1 MVQPIQI
8 KLQQPS
14 DSLRGLLAIEDRTR
28 RELARK
34 TNSRHSRF
42 GTTIAVK
49 LNPNKRLP
57 EAEQNRD
64 NPADSVSSSSSFVLH
79 RQQAISGESGS
90 IMDMK
95 KRQRAKKVNK
105 VDEFGIVDNL
115 SLEARIVLQNLGAEF
130 LQSCFNRTLC
140 HRFRRVHVT

>member
-1 MVQPIQI
+1 MVQPIRI
-8 KLQQPS
+8 NLQQPS
-14 DSLRGLLAIEDRTR
+14 DSLRGLLALEDRTR

-34 TNSRHSRF
+34 ANSRHSRF

-57 EAEQNRD
+57 EAEQNT
-64 NPADSVSSSSSFVLH
+64 ADSGAPSSSFVLH

-90 IMDMK
+90 IMDIK

-115 SLEARIVLQNLGAEF
+115 SLEARTVLQNLGAEF

-140 HRFRRVHVT
+140 RRFHPVHVT

>member
-8 KLQQPS
+8 NLQQPS
-14 DSLRGLLAIEDRTR
+14 DSLRGLLALEDRTR

-34 TNSRHSRF
+34 ANSRHSRF

-57 EAEQNRD
+57 EAGQNKD
-64 NPADSVSSSSSFVLH
+64 NTTDSGASSSSFVLH

-140 HRFRRVHVT
+140 RRVHVT